1 MVEENVIEEKIT
13 VEEKSAVEQR
23 LEAMRKNAPRQGEMF
38 IYMKRVP
45 TETYND
51 FREISKDFCYDY
63 GMTLKALVDH
73 FKNKML
79 LNDMVMQHSIMI
91 NDLQE
96 QINNKEIKSEKKEE
110 KKMANGKTLE
120 ENKRLG
126 LI

>member
-1 MVEENVIEEKIT
+1 MVEEITEEEKT
-13 VEEKSAVEQR
+13 VVEQR
-23 LEAMRKNAPRQGEMF
+23 LEAQRKIIPHQGEMF

-45 TETYND
+45 TETFKD
-51 FREISKDFCYDY
+51 FRELSKDFCYDY

-73 FKNKML
+73 FKDKQQINEI
-79 LNDMVMQHSIMI
+79 VIQHSLMI
-91 NDLQE
+91 HDMQE
-96 QINNKEIKSEKKEE
+96 QINNINTEKDKKEE